1 LRLLFLKKTHAKSAR
16 HFARWARGL
25 FRRKNLMGGLAPAS
39 LAAVA
44 VERHAGAVGMG
55 ARSNV
60 APSPPGVASRRH
72 DWQAARAN
80 VTPLPSP
87 GRSSRRRL
95 VHLLDGAEAVFILST
110 VPRLCSSSRR
120 CRGRVHPGA
129 GAVKIGKRS
138 PCVWPCRAARFGVVS
153 RAASHLSAAWLAI
166 GTAENEWRLGCADK
180 YGGGIPVVLARRRRQ
195 NGRGLLRVVA
205 LPVGSM
211 WRPAFTGRVH
221 YRRAG
226 QFFGIVRNNSKGV
239 RPGLS
244 APGAA

>member
-1 LRLLFLKKTHAKSAR
+1 
-16 HFARWARGL
+16 
-25 FRRKNLMGGLAPAS
+25 M
-39 LAAVA
+39 
-44 VERHAGAVGMG
+44 
-55 ARSNV
+55 
-60 APSPPGVASRRH
+60 PGRTSRR
-72 DWQAARAN
+72 RRR
-80 VTPLPSP
+80 
-87 GRSSRRRL
+87 GRSSRRRHDWPRARTSRRCRRL
-95 VHLLDGAEAVFILST
+95 VDRHAVAWFIFST

-180 YGGGIPVVLARRRRQ
+180 SGGGIPVVLARRRRQ

-211 WRPAFTGRVH
+211 WRPAFTGRVQFL
-221 YRRAG
+221 RAR
-226 QFFGIVRNNSKGV
+226 QFV
-239 RPGLS
+239 GLAF
-244 APGAA
+244 APGASRRTSRPAASSSLRGRPRLLGPRFFCSFLISSRLRFAASASI

>member
-1 LRLLFLKKTHAKSAR
+1 
-16 HFARWARGL
+16 
-25 FRRKNLMGGLAPAS
+25 MS
-39 LAAVA
+39 LAGYCFPHVRRGKLPTITHKRGRKIPRFYWGFLSCVPAADDCPAPSNVRA
-44 VERHAGAVGMG
+44 LWPQASPPS
-55 ARSNV
+55 RSNV
-60 APSPPGVASRRH
+60 TPGPLAWVPGRTSRRRRREDRHAVARRH
-72 DWQAARAN
+72 DWPRAN

-95 VHLLDGAEAVFILST
+95 VHLLD
-110 VPRLCSSSRR
+110 
-120 CRGRVHPGA
+120 

-180 YGGGIPVVLARRRRQ
+180 YGASRCPCAPSPPMV
-195 NGRGLLRVVA
+195 RGVPCEGA

-211 WRPAFTGRVH
+211 WRPAFTGRVQSL
-221 YRRAG
+221 RAG